1 MPIPSW
7 RAAGSRFD
15 GFIPMPKTTFGQLPD
30 RQRKKIVKVCT
41 RLFATHGYAHTS
53 LKMINK
59 DLRVADGYLYYYF
72 DGKEDLTK
80 WVFDRG
86 LEIAQEHFDRHVIEK
101 KPEGLYEFY
110 RLAVLQGVR
119 FIRDYPDL
127 YGAYSQLV
135 NEPNLPLADWLA
147 QKISWIDGY
156 YREAILREIEQGR
169 VRSDLPP
176 DLVVMLFDVVN
187 TRIQEFVFRPEL
199 DPIGVSS
206 MDEAALSALVDKLIA
221 VFRRGLRPAPG
232 A

>member
-1 MPIPSW
+1 MPIPNR
-7 RAAGSRFD
+7 RAAGSRID
-15 GFIPMPKTTFGQLPD
+15 GSYEMPKTTFGQLPD
-30 RQRKKIVKVCT
+30 RQKKKIVRVCT

-80 WVFDRG
+80 WVIDRG
-86 LEIAQEHFDRHVIEK
+86 LEIAQEHFEKHVTEK

-110 RLAVLQGVR
+110 KLAVLQGVR
-119 FIRDYPDL
+119 FIRDFPDL

-147 QKISWIDGY
+147 EKIAWIDGY
-156 YREAILREIEQGR
+156 YREAIDREVEQGR

-176 DLVVMLFDVVN
+176 NLVVMLLDVVN

-199 DPIGVSS
+199 DPLGVAS
-206 MDEAALSALVDKLIA
+206 MEEDALAELVDKLIA
-221 VFRRGLRPAPG
+221 VFRRGLRPASG